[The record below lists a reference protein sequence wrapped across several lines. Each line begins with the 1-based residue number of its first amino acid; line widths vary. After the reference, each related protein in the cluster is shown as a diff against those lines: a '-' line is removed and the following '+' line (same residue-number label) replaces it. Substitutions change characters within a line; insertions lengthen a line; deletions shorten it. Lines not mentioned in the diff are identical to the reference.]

1 MKYLLLYF
9 CSAIFL
15 FSAAAENAT
24 FAIVPQPQSMTTD
37 GASFEIAGITIS
49 DPGRFPKAE
58 KALREELNLQN
69 ISSESKVGKLYPV
82 KFLLDPKLKR
92 EEYRLQ
98 TTPETATI
106 RGAGDAGALHGV
118 WTLRQLIRR
127 RGEKFFLPAVR
138 IHDYPDIRTRAV
150 MFPSGL
156 SSTPGSPETIQ
167 TFKKYIRA
175 FAAMK
180 YNALLLSPS
189 RFTLWDSH
197 CFPHRIPHFTKKH
210 WKEIAEYASFY
221 EMKIIPAFQ
230 ALSHAN
236 WLADDMKE
244 MSEIMEVTSTEKR
257 KHIFHN
263 TVNWCSSNPAARK
276 RLDRIL
282 EEAIELFQPEYVH
295 MGFDEISL
303 APYLVCGKCKG
314 KDPHETFYREVM
326 HYYNKLKSEKI
337 GMIVYQ
343 DDFLPPELVKRNQ
356 KAVSPGA
363 PVLDRLP
370 KDIIINIWDYS
381 PGKMYFRN
389 MFRHFADKGF
399 ATAGMSYFRRNSTR
413 DLAEAMAD
421 TSRADIWITSLWAEA
436 NNLCQWMIT
445 PIYSSTCLTGADYAW
460 NSKQE
465 HPYRNYGNSGGWLY
479 RTAHGKEKSS
489 VYYTELPLPAN
500 AVYGRDWPVLESH
513 TTLPELRQTAE
524 NESSGLRWGTEPRPL
539 LVVTPGS
546 SETIPV
552 NNTLESLDF
561 VHATSVPPLYYPQR
575 PTPRIAQYE
584 VLYQN
589 RRRIDIPIHFRR
601 DVNDWNAFL
610 APTTSRDIYS
620 GQTATGTRIQ
630 FSSFHWEN
638 PYPSI
643 PVKEIR
649 LKVLPVKGLPLSIA
663 VAGISAGSQN
673 PITLPN
679 TLPAEKYVKGD
690 EIRSAELCNFQN
702 DDGAEQDR
710 VWNVVFSG
718 VLRGTAGYR
727 YTPEGLAI
735 TSPHV
740 DGDGRIIL
748 DARLDKLPEFDRN
761 GCIAFDYESDGD
773 MRLTYNVY
781 LLKGATKTGGASSA
795 MINKIIPFDY
805 DTHRKGTFTV
815 QLSKLTTETGSI
827 TQSDATHLRISVFVG
842 ALHGPLFLRISNLR
856 LLNKPFENH
865 RFEWTELD

>member
-1 MKYLLLYF
+1 MKYLLITL
-9 CSAIFL
+9 ATAML
-15 FSAAAENAT
+15 FFSVTAETAQLP
-24 FAIVPQPQSMTTD
+24 IVPRPQTMKTNGT
-37 GASFEIAGITIS
+37 SFEITGIS
-49 DPGRFPKAE
+49 VLNPGCFPKAE
-58 KALREELNLQN
+58 KALKEELVLQN
-69 ISSESKVGKLYPV
+69 IPSGGNSKNPFYV
-82 KFLLDPKLKR
+82 KFLPDPKLKR
-92 EEYRLQ
+92 EEYRLK
-98 TTPETATI
+98 TTPGTATI
-106 RGAGDAGALHGV
+106 SSSGEAGALHGV
-118 WTLRQLIRR
+118 WTLRQLIQR
-127 RGEKFFLPAVR
+127 RGKKFFLPAVW

-150 MFPSGL
+150 MFAGGFA
-156 SSTPGSPETIQ
+156 STPGSQETVQ

-197 CFPHRIPHFTKKH
+197 RFPRRIPPFTKKH
-210 WKEIAEYASFY
+210 WKEIAEYASSY

-236 WLADDMKE
+236 WLADDAKE
-244 MSEIMEVTSTEKR
+244 LAEIMEVVTPGKAKSG
-257 KHIFHN
+257 
-263 TVNWCSSNPAARK
+263 TVNWCSSNPTARK

-303 APYLVCGKCKG
+303 APYLACEKCKG

-356 KAVSPGA
+356 KAISPGA

-389 MFRHFADKGF
+389 MFRYFAEKGF
-399 ATAGMSYFRRNSTR
+399 ATAGMPYYRRNATR
-413 DLAEAMAD
+413 DLAEAMSE
-421 TSRADIWITSLWAEA
+421 TPRADLWITSLWAEA
-436 NNLCQWMIT
+436 NNLTQWMIT
-445 PIYSSTCLTGADYAW
+445 PIYSSTCLTGADCAW
-460 NSKQE
+460 NSRQE
-465 HPYRNYGNSGGWLY
+465 HPYRNYDNPGGWLY
-479 RTAHGKEKSS
+479 RAAHGMPKPSEHN
-489 VYYTELPLPAN
+489 TELPLPAN
-500 AVYGRDWPVLESH
+500 AVYGRNWPVLENH
-513 TTLPELRQTAE
+513 AVLPELKQTAGNNFPE
-524 NESSGLRWGTEPRPL
+524 IRWGAEPRPL
-539 LVVTPGS
+539 LITEPGS
-546 SETIPV
+546 TETVPV
-552 NNTLESLDF
+552 NATLEGLDI
-561 VHATSVPPLYYPQR
+561 VHATSIPPLYYPQR

-584 VLYQN
+584 ILYQN
-589 RRRIDIPIHFRR
+589 QRQINIPVHFRR
-601 DVNDWNAFL
+601 DINDWNAFL
-610 APTTSRDIYS
+610 APTTARGLYT
-620 GQTATGTRIQ
+620 GRTTEGTRIQ
-630 FSSFHWEN
+630 FSSFHWDN

-649 LKVLPVKGLPLSIA
+649 LKVFSVKGLPLSVA
-663 VAGISAGSQN
+663 VAGISAGSKS
-673 PITLPN
+673 PIAVRGAP
-679 TLPAEKYVKGD
+679 PAKKHVKGD
-690 EIRSAELCNFQN
+690 EIRSTTLCNFQN
-702 DDGAEQDR
+702 NGGSEQEKI
-710 VWNVVFSG
+710 WNIVFSG
-718 VLRGTAGYR
+718 VLRGTAKHR
-727 YTPEGLAI
+727 HTQDGLVI
-735 TSPHV
+735 TSPHL

-748 DARLDKLPEFDRN
+748 DARLDRLPEFDRY

-773 MRLTYNVY
+773 MRLIYNTY
-781 LLKGATKTGGASSA
+781 LLKGVTKTGGVSSA
-795 MINKIIPFDY
+795 MINKLIPFDY

-815 QLSKLTTETGSI
+815 QLSKLTTETGTI